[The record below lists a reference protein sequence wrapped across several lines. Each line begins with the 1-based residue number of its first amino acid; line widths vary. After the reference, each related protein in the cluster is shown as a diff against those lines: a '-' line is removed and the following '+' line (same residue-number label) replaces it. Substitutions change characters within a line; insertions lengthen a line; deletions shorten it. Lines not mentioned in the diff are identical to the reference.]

1 MLSSTGSTASL
12 PCSGSRRMP
21 EKKPDA
27 ALFGADAD
35 ELTGT
40 RFVRVAPPLVV
51 PLDSGIVDE
60 QGKLIG
66 VFTDGDLRRVIDA
79 RKDVHATL
87 IKDVMTKNCYTARK
101 DMLVAET
108 LTQMENRNISG
119 LIVVDDEQRP
129 IGALNMLD
137 MVKSGVV

>member
-1 MLSSTGSTASL
+1 MVHWAKKLLLTLQDIMHTGDRVPTVDANSS
-12 PCSGSRRMP
+12 
-21 EKKPDA
+21 
-27 ALFGADAD
+27 
-35 ELTGT
+35 
-40 RFVRVAPPLVV
+40 VRDTLVV
-51 PLDSGIVDE
+51 ITQKSLGLAGIVDE